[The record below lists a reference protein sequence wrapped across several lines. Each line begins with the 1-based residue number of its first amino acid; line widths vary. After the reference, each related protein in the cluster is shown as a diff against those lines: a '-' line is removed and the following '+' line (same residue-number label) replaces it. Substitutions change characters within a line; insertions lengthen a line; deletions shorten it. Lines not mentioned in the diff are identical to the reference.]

1 MRKCTTTVADADP
14 YRLWSVTEAAEKL
27 GVGRGVVYGFIKDGA
42 LRTVIPNGYKHRQY
56 VSDVELRRFVME
68 GAPND

>member
-1 MRKCTTTVADADP
+1 MRKRTPTVADADP

-27 GVGRGVVYGFIKDGA
+27 GVGRGVVYGFIKEGA
-42 LRTVIPNGYKHRQY
+42 LRTVVPNGYAKRQY
-56 VSDVELRRFVME
+56 ISDVELRRFVME

>member
-1 MRKCTTTVADADP
+1 MKKSIAIDADP

-42 LRTVIPNGYKHRQY
+42 LRTIVPNGYAKRQY
-56 VSDVELRRFVME
+56 ISDVELRRFVME

>member
-42 LRTVIPNGYKHRQY
+42 LRTIVPNGYAKRQY
-56 VSDVELRRFVME
+56 ISDVELRRFVME